1 MSTSGTEQAL
11 TEPAFEDRERRFAR
25 SRDFARRFAR
35 RPVGVI
41 SLIVVLLIAFAAIF
55 TNIAATHDPLET
67 LITSGAEAFAPPST
81 SHFFG
86 TDQLG
91 RDIYSRIVDASRTAL
106 MVGVVSILIGAGIGV
121 PIGVTAGY
129 SGGRRDEVLM
139 RFMDAL
145 FAFPGIL
152 LALMIIAAL
161 GAGIQNV
168 MLAIGITFIPSF
180 ARLVR
185 GTTLSVKEQEF
196 VLAARAI
203 GAGGARVAARHILPN
218 TFAPV
223 VVQAS
228 LLFGVA
234 IIIEASLSFLGLG
247 TRPPDPSWGTMLNS
261 AQRLISSEPLMAVF
275 PGLAI
280 VVTVLAFNLL
290 GDVLRDLLDPRLRNV
305 G

>member
-1 MSTSGTEQAL
+1 MSSSDSVEIMM
-11 TEPAFEDRERRFAR
+11 PERDPRFANFLV
-25 SRDFARRFAR
+25 FARRFVR
-35 RPVGVI
+35 RPIGVI
-41 SLIVVLLIAFAAIF
+41 SLTVVLLIAFAAVF
-55 TNIAATHDPLET
+55 TDVAATHDPLET
-67 LITSGAEAFAPPST
+67 LVTTGAEAFAPPSI
-81 SHFFG
+81 SNFFG

-91 RDIYSRIVDASRTAL
+91 RDNYSRIVDASRTAL

-129 SGGRRDEVLM
+129 SGGIRDEVLM
-139 RFMDAL
+139 RLMDAL

-161 GAGIQNV
+161 GTGIQNV

-196 VLAARAI
+196 VLAARSI
-203 GAGGARVAARHILPN
+203 GAGGPRVAARHILPN

-261 AQRLISSEPLMAVF
+261 AQRLISSEPMLAIF

-290 GDVLRDLLDPRLRNV
+290 GDVLRDLLDPRLR
-305 G
+305 GTG

>member
-1 MSTSGTEQAL
+1 MSSTDAVEVIT
-11 TEPAFEDRERRFAR
+11 RERNPMFANFLA
-25 SRDFARRFAR
+25 FARRFVR
-35 RPVGVI
+35 RPIGVI
-41 SLIVVLLIAFAAIF
+41 SLTIVLLIAFAAVF
-55 TNIAATHDPLET
+55 TSVAATHDPLET
-67 LITSGAEAFAPPST
+67 LITSGNEAFASPSI

-91 RDIYSRIVDASRTAL
+91 RDNYSRIVDASRTAL

-121 PIGVTAGY
+121 PIGVAAGY
-129 SGGRRDEVLM
+129 SGGVRDEVLM
-139 RFMDAL
+139 RAMDAL
-145 FAFPGIL
+145 FAFPAIL

-161 GAGIQNV
+161 GTGIQNV
-168 MLAIGITFIPSF
+168 MLAIGVTFIPSF

-196 VLAARAI
+196 VLAARSI
-203 GAGGARVAARHILPN
+203 GAGGPRVAARHILPN

-261 AQRLISSEPLMAVF
+261 AQRLISSEPLLAVF

-280 VVTVLAFNLL
+280 VITVLAFNLL
-290 GDVLRDLLDPRLRNV
+290 GDVLRDLLDPRLR
-305 G
+305 GTG